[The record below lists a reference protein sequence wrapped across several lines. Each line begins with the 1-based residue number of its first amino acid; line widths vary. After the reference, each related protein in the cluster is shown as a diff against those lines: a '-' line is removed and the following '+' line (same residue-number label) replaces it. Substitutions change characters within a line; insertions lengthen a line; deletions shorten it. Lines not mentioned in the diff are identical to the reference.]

1 MKSIISTTFTLT
13 YFEAKMAVT
22 NHFTH
27 KDITASAAVMH
38 SQHPCAIIV
47 TNSWKQSSHHQLH
60 LGGNVMHGQPMP
72 GLAVHSLDA
81 DRLRTTLHRLLNVL
95 RDSSATRGSSGKRG
109 EKDTCPRQY
118 PPLSTFRF
126 QTNRQRQQLEGV
138 QSKISPDP
146 HWCTWQREGM

>member
-1 MKSIISTTFTLT
+1 MTCTLAS
-13 YFEAKMAVT
+13 FEKKMTVT

-27 KDITASAAVMH
+27 KDITASAAIMH

-60 LGGNVMHGQPMP
+60 PENVMHGQPMP
-72 GLAVHSLDA
+72 GLVVHSLDA
-81 DRLRTTLHRLLNVL
+81 DQPRTTLHRLLDVL

-118 PPLSTFRF
+118 PPLSTFQF
-126 QTNRQRQQLEGV
+126 QKNWQRQQLEGV